1 MRERIEMKIKKY
13 VMIIF
18 LLFLTVEWNTA
29 QAIEPDKGI
38 IEGTMI
44 NKTTG
49 KPVPDQKIVIY
60 KYLNQKD
67 AGNESSKTDE
77 NGKFRF
83 ENLSTGQD
91 YSYSLYSKYHEA
103 EYWSKTII
111 FNGAATVKNFQ
122 FSVYDATSSARNISV
137 KMHHIIFDIQGKLL
151 LVREVLI
158 FYNSGERTYIGK
170 KEEGRTRK
178 ITLKFSLPKGF
189 ANPKYPQGEG
199 LMVCCVIPT
208 EQGLLDTMSVKPGQ
222 RQVVF
227 TYRLKYNSS
236 KYLFRRLLDY
246 DTEHLSILFPE
257 GKVKVVSQ
265 GIPFSSTTVKLNGKS
280 YLYLQ
285 TKGEIKA
292 GTLLNLKLSDLPA
305 DNGYLRIIIYSLVV
319 ILILLGFAYPL
330 FRKKKTAKDKK
341 EVIKDNKEALLSAI
355 AQLDDRF
362 HAGEIS
368 EMNYRTLRRQKK
380 EKLME
385 LYKEGKNTENE

>member
-1 MRERIEMKIKKY
+1 MRERIEMRMKKY

-29 QAIEPDKGI
+29 QAIEPGKGI
-38 IEGTMI
+38 IEGKII

-60 KYLNQKD
+60 KYLNQKN
-67 AGNESSKTDE
+67 AGNESSKTDKD
-77 NGKFRF
+77 GKFRF
-83 ENLSTGQD
+83 ENLSTGQN

-103 EYWSKTII
+103 EYWSKTIV
-111 FNGAATVKNFQ
+111 FNDAAAVKNFQ
-122 FSVYDATSSARNISV
+122 FNVYDATSSAGNISV
-137 KMHHIIFDIQGKLL
+137 ETHHIIFDIREKLL
-151 LVREVLI
+151 LIREVLI
-158 FYNSGERTYIGK
+158 FYNSGKRTYIGK
-170 KEEGRTRK
+170 KEKGRTRK
-178 ITLKFSLPKGF
+178 ITLNFSLPKGF

-208 EQGLLDTMSVKPGQ
+208 EKGLLDTMSVKPGP

-227 TYRLKYNSS
+227 TYQLKYNSS

-246 DTEHLSILFPE
+246 DTEHLSVLFPE
-257 GKVKVVSQ
+257 GKVKVLSR

-285 TKGEIKA
+285 AKGTVKA
-292 GTLLNLKLSDLPA
+292 DTSLNLELSDLPA
-305 DNGYLRIIIYSLVV
+305 GNGYLRIIIYGLVAV
-319 ILILLGFAYPL
+319 LILLGFIYPL
-330 FRKKKTAKDKK
+330 FRKKKTVKNKK
-341 EVIKDNKEALLSAI
+341 EGIKDNKEALISAI

-385 LYKEGKNTENE
+385 LYKEGKKTGKE

>member
-1 MRERIEMKIKKY
+1 MRERIEMRMKKY

-18 LLFLTVEWNTA
+18 LLFITVEWNTA
-29 QAIEPDKGI
+29 QAIEPGNGI
-38 IEGTMI
+38 IEGKII

-60 KYLNQKD
+60 KYFNQKD

-77 NGKFRF
+77 AGKFRF

-103 EYWSKTII
+103 EYWSRTIV
-111 FNGAATVKNFQ
+111 FKGASMVKNFQ
-122 FSVYDATSSARNISV
+122 FSVYDATSSAKNISV

-151 LVREVLI
+151 LIREVLI

-178 ITLKFSLPKGF
+178 ITLNFSLPKGF

-222 RQVVF
+222 RQIVF
-227 TYRLKYNSS
+227 TYQLKYNSS
-236 KYLFRRLLDY
+236 SYLFRRLLDY

-257 GKVKVVSQ
+257 GKVKVLSQ
-265 GIPFSSTTVKLNGKS
+265 GIPFSSTTVKLNDKN

-285 TKGEIKA
+285 TKGEVKA
-292 GTLLNLKLSDLPA
+292 GTPLNLKLSGLPA

-319 ILILLGFAYPL
+319 ILILLGFTYPL
-330 FRKKKTAKDKK
+330 FRKKKTSKDKK
-341 EVIKDNKEALLSAI
+341 EEVRDNKEALLSAI

-385 LYKEGKNTENE
+385 LYKEGKKTGKE